1 MDLEAG
7 LQVKKTRTGAES
19 VVSNLSK
26 SKSMMNIAGLPG
38 ASGGARTASTGGVKN
53 VSTGGAKA
61 VATGG
66 VKAVTT
72 GGVKAATTGTGGVK
86 ISASGGAR
94 PKIAANI
101 EAKLTRQTGGST
113 LVDRANR

>member
-61 VATGG
+61 V
-66 VKAVTT
+66 TT

>member
-19 VVSNLSK
+19 VVSSLSK

-38 ASGGARTASTGGVKN
+38 ASGGARTAATGGVKN

-66 VKAVTT
+66 VKA
-72 GGVKAATTGTGGVK
+72 ATTGTGGVK
-86 ISASGGAR
+86 IYASGGAR

>member
-38 ASGGARTASTGGVKN
+38 ASGGARTAA
-53 VSTGGAKA
+53 TGGAKA
-61 VATGG
+61 VSAGG
-66 VKAVTT
+66 AKAVAT